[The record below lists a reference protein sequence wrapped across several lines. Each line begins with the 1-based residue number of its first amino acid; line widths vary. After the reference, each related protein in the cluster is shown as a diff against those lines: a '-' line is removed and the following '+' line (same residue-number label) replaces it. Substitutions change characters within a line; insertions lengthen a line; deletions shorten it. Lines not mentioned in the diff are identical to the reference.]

1 MLRVF
6 LLLFFMLRPRCL
18 PAIERGPVAAQ
29 PGAEASGAATDGP
42 GERWNPPGVLCQG
55 FAKAPLVVHPR
66 ASDARTRTAL
76 SLGESASSHFAVTA
90 PLTLPSP
97 PPLFLPLSPA
107 ADNVGGYEKSW
118 GSSFMRW
125 LNLAHP
131 CSSGMA
137 GRHEV
142 LYRTVGG
149 VGTVF
154 AVNNWD
160 HLVRP
165 GTQNVDMIV
174 VECECAVLDP

>member
-42 GERWNPPGVLCQG
+42 SERWDPPGVLCQG

-97 PPLFLPLSPA
+97 PPLSLPLYYYYCLLVFPLARVHQRRWHGAVSCDICTLLGVPRWTVSSWCFLGAPA
-107 ADNVGGYEKSW
+107 SKIGN
-118 GSSFMRW
+118 
-125 LNLAHP
+125 
-131 CSSGMA
+131 
-137 GRHEV
+137 
-142 LYRTVGG
+142 
-149 VGTVF
+149 
-154 AVNNWD
+154 
-160 HLVRP
+160 
-165 GTQNVDMIV
+165 
-174 VECECAVLDP
+174 